1 MSRFPRNGAVMRGR
15 SPATGNSSNSS
26 NSRGAILLGVL
37 IAVFTVSLI
46 GAGLAALLFSV
57 SAGSDY
63 EVSQAKALYL
73 AEAGI
78 SQAVY
83 LLQSQGGAISPAGE
97 HFIAPAPLGDGA
109 YEVRL
114 DFSEALITSIGYVG
128 AVKRKIQ
135 LKYNPF

>member
-1 MSRFPRNGAVMRGR
+1 MSRFPRNGALMRDK
-15 SPATGNSSNSS
+15 SQATGES
-26 NSRGAILLGVL
+26 GVILLGVL
-37 IAVFTVSLI
+37 IAVFTVTLI

-57 SAGSDY
+57 SVGSDY

-78 SQAVY
+78 NQAIY
-83 LLQSQGGAISPAGE
+83 LLQSQSGAISPAGE
-97 HFIAPAPLGDGA
+97 HFIAPAPLGDGT

-114 DFSEALITSIGYVG
+114 DFSEALITSIGQVG